1 MILLN
6 LMAKT
11 LFTSLFENDSFLTD
25 ENIKRLK
32 SEVYVNDSLAIAD
45 VLATNNLKFKVL
57 DVLEEFVKY
66 KEKIN
71 GFRIELLAKC
81 KGIDELRD
89 RI

>member
-1 MILLN
+1 
-6 LMAKT
+6 MAKT

>member
-1 MILLN
+1 
-6 LMAKT
+6 MAKT

-57 DVLEEFVKY
+57 GVLEEFVKY
-66 KEKIN
+66 KGKIN
-71 GFRIELLAKC
+71 SFRIELLAKC